1 LKFFV
6 TRICCQACNQI
17 RDFKEIRDLLLI
29 ELTHARRN
37 TSKTLL
43 TKKYE
48 TSPNQI
54 RASNDNQIRVTIK
67 RHKRNTRDR
76 LSNSSPQREKHTRPA
91 DFT

>member
-1 LKFFV
+1 MIGIIIEKRVKTSKQKKYESYF
-6 TRICCQACNQI
+6 NQI

-29 ELTHARRN
+29 ELTHTRRN

-54 RASNDNQIRVTIK
+54 RVTIIK
-67 RHKRNTRDR
+67 Y
-76 LSNSSPQREKHTRPA
+76 E
-91 DFT
+91 